1 MPRPAVAIALPRAEF
16 DAVQRHLVEAGYEA
30 LPVASAAELERVL
43 TSRADVGLAI
53 LDVENDFDGALEMYA
68 ELHEFGREIPALLLM
83 PPRSFGRIGLGSSQ
97 VQDEYFQ
104 RPYSAE
110 SLRWRI
116 EAILIR
122 AEAAPVS
129 ATDNPAL
136 APQNFV
142 PGAAPVANA
151 VRPAE
156 SESTSDIGAAA
167 DASEGPGSGRIVI
180 VFNPKGGVG
189 KTTISINLGA
199 VLQLRKGQRVLLVDC
214 DTITGHI
221 ASSLGMERLRTL
233 SQAWNEQAATGGS
246 TEALAQIAAV
256 HSSGV
261 SVLALS
267 ASPLHTEILEPIRV
281 ASAVA
286 DARKSYDWI
295 ILDMHPDYGPLNQNL
310 FALAD
315 RILVPVTP
323 DVPCIRAAVQFREVA
338 DDLGIRD
345 RMSIIINRAKSG
357 VSSGDVERVV
367 QIPTLAR
374 VRSAGMLF
382 VKAADQGRAAV
393 EVSPTSKVVAD
404 LDNLGQQLM
413 NSVDGVETK
422 SPARRWIPVSVRNL
436 IGRFTQQA

>member
-1 MPRPAVAIALPRAEF
+1 VPRPAVAIALPRPEF
-16 DAVQRHLVEAGYEA
+16 DAVRAHLTEAGYEA
-30 LPVASAAELERVL
+30 FPVGSASDLERVL
-43 TSRADVGLAI
+43 RSRPDVALAV

-68 ELHEFGREIPALLLM
+68 LLHEGGHDIPALLLM
-83 PPRSFGRIGLGSSQ
+83 PPKSFGRIGLGSSQ
-97 VQDEYFQ
+97 VRDEYFQ

-110 SLRWRI
+110 SLRWRV
-116 EAILIR
+116 EAMLIR
-122 AEAAPVS
+122 VDASPS
-129 ATDNPAL
+129 
-136 APQNFV
+136 
-142 PGAAPVANA
+142 GK
-151 VRPAE
+151 E
-156 SESTSDIGAAA
+156 SEQA
-167 DASEGPGSGRIVI
+167 DASSATGSSADAAAAATDLVGSTEQEGAALDATEDPGKGRVVI

-199 VLQLRKGQRVLLVDC
+199 VLQIRKSQRVLLVDC

-233 SQAWNEQAATGGS
+233 SQVWTEQAKGGP
-246 TEALAQIAAV
+246 AQDIPEIASV

-261 SVLALS
+261 SVLVLS
-267 ASPLHTEILEPIRV
+267 SSPLHTEILEPIRV

-286 DARKSYDWI
+286 DARRAYDWI

-345 RMSIIINRAKSG
+345 RMSIVINRAKSG
-357 VSSGDVERVV
+357 VSAADVERVV
-367 QIPTLAR
+367 QIPPLAR

-382 VKAADQGRAAV
+382 VKAADQGRSAV
-393 EVSPTSKVVAD
+393 EVSPQAKVVAD
-404 LDNLGQQLM
+404 LDYLGQQLM
-413 NSVDGVETK
+413 SAVDGDGPVAP
-422 SPARRWIPVSVRNL
+422 SRRWLPLGVRNL
-436 IGRFTQQA
+436 LGRFTSQA